1 MPTEKGWCV
10 WVTGLPG
17 SGKSTIASE
26 LLRILERHNIQA
38 QILSSDELRRTMT
51 PNPTYSLEE
60 RNNVYSTLV
69 FIAKLLTENGVN
81 TIIDATGNLRR
92 YRKNARNQIPRF
104 LEAYV
109 KCPLKVCIRRE
120 SKRGKTFYAPEKIY
134 EKALR
139 GEAPTVPGMGV
150 PYEAPLRP
158 EIIVN
163 SSTQTPEECAQRI
176 FEKIL
181 EKFMRKR
188 F

>member
-1 MPTEKGWCV
+1 MPRDKGWCV

-17 SGKSTIASE
+17 SGKSTIAIE

-38 QILSSDELRRTMT
+38 QILSSDELRRVMT

-69 FIAKLLTENGVN
+69 FIARLLTENGVN

-92 YRKNARNQIPRF
+92 YRENARNQISRF

-109 KCPLKVCIRRE
+109 KCPLEVCIQRE
-120 SKRGKTFYAPEKIY
+120 SKRRKTFHAPEKIY
-134 EKALR
+134 EKALK
-139 GEAPTVPGMGV
+139 GEAPTVPGIGV
-150 PYEAPLRP
+150 PYEAPLHP
-158 EIIVN
+158 GIIVN
-163 SSTQTPEECAQRI
+163 SSTQTPGECAQKI

-181 EKFMRKR
+181 GKFMRKR